1 MAQSLVGW
9 LVADVLIAVLV
20 VVASLIILLLR
31 RRILQRGGGFELCL
45 RLHPGHWGG
54 GWVFGIG
61 RYEGD
66 KIAWFKTFGLS
77 LRARRCLPR
86 RSLEVLGRH
95 RPDTEDQR
103 LVPPGHVVLACRV
116 GGRTLDMSMEEQ
128 AVTGFL
134 AWLEA
139 APPGQHL
146 VA

>member
-1 MAQSLVGW
+1 VAQSLVGW
-9 LVADVLIAVLV
+9 LVVDVLIAVLV
-20 VVASLIILLLR
+20 VVASVITLLVR
-31 RRILQRGGGFELCL
+31 RRILERDGGFELCL
-45 RLHPGHWGG
+45 RLHPGRWGG

-66 KIAWFKTFGLS
+66 RIAWFKTFGLS

-86 RSLEVLGRH
+86 QRLEVIDRH
-95 RPDTEDQR
+95 WPNDEDRR
-103 LVPPGHVVLACRV
+103 LVPSGHVVLACRV